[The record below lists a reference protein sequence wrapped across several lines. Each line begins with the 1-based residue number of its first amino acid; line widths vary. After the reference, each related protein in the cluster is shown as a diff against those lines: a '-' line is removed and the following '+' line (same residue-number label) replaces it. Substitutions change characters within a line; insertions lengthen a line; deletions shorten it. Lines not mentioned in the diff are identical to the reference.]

1 MRSSTTRARRRWR
14 GSGSA
19 TRLWPRSTRRSST
32 SAPSATAKEGPYAGK
47 PAYDD
52 LIQGAAGVA
61 SLFAQQSGGA
71 PRYAPVTLADRAV
84 GLQAAIAL
92 LAAVLHAQRTGKGQ
106 AVEVPMFEALSQFV
120 MGDHLGGHSFEPPLG
135 PTGYA
140 RLLAPHR
147 KPYATADGYLSVLIY
162 NDKHWQAF
170 FDVIGRPELR
180 GSPMFGTHT
189 ARAANIGA
197 VYAFVAEVMAT
208 RGSDEWMAAC
218 WKRPTFRSRACTAP
232 TACSTTRTCALSA
245 SFPSSTTRAKAAS
258 APSRRSVATAPRPP
272 PFAAPRR
279 ASASR
284 AWSCCAKPATRRS
297 HRPHARARRHAA
309 TGAPCHERQRMNFSL
324 NEDQRSLVAAIER
337 LCEDFPADYW
347 RDHDDRA
354 VFPHEFHRAVAQSG
368 WLGIAMPEAQG
379 GAGLG
384 ITEAA
389 LMMRAISASGAGMSG
404 ASSVHMNIFGLNPVV
419 VFGTEAQR
427 QRFLPP
433 LIAGTEKACFAVTEP
448 DAGLDT
454 TRLKTQAVRQPNGS
468 YLLHG
473 RKIWIS
479 TAQVADRML
488 ILTRTTPLDQV
499 KKPTQ
504 GLTLFYTPLD
514 RSKVEVREIHKLG
527 RAAVDSNMLFIDG
540 LEVPEEDRIGEE
552 GRGFEYILHGLNP
565 ERILIAAEAIGIG
578 RAALRIASQY
588 AQERVVFG
596 RPIGQNQGV
605 AHPLA
610 RAWANLEAADLM
622 MLKAATL
629 YDAGEPCGIEANAA
643 KYLAAEAAHDACQN
657 AVLTLGG
664 MGYAKEYH
672 VERLLRESYIP
683 RIAPVS
689 PQMILNFIAEKA
701 LGLPKSY

>member
-1 MRSSTTRARRRWR
+1 
-14 GSGSA
+14 
-19 TRLWPRSTRRSST
+19 
-32 SAPSATAKEGPYAGK
+32 
-47 PAYDD
+47 
-52 LIQGAAGVA
+52 
-61 SLFAQQSGGA
+61 
-71 PRYAPVTLADRAV
+71 
-84 GLQAAIAL
+84 
-92 LAAVLHAQRTGKGQ
+92 
-106 AVEVPMFEALSQFV
+106 
-120 MGDHLGGHSFEPPLG
+120 
-135 PTGYA
+135 
-140 RLLAPHR
+140 
-147 KPYATADGYLSVLIY
+147 
-162 NDKHWQAF
+162 
-170 FDVIGRPELR
+170 
-180 GSPMFGTHT
+180 
-189 ARAANIGA
+189 
-197 VYAFVAEVMAT
+197 
-208 RGSDEWMAAC
+208 
-218 WKRPTFRSRACTAP
+218 
-232 TACSTTRTCALSA
+232 
-245 SFPSSTTRAKAAS
+245 
-258 APSRRSVATAPRPP
+258 
-272 PFAAPRR
+272 
-279 ASASR
+279 
-284 AWSCCAKPATRRS
+284 
-297 HRPHARARRHAA
+297 
-309 TGAPCHERQRMNFSL
+309 MNFSL
-324 NEDQRSLVAAIER
+324 NDDQRSLVAAIER
-337 LCEDFPADYW
+337 LCEDFPAEYW
-347 RDHDDRA
+347 REHDDRA
-354 VFPHEFHRAVAQSG
+354 EFPHEFHRAVADSG

-419 VFGTEAQR
+419 VFGSEVQR

-433 LIAGTEKACFAVTEP
+433 LIVGREKACFAVTEP

-454 TRLKTQAVRQPNGS
+454 TRLKTQALRQPDGG
-468 YLLHG
+468 YRLHG

-488 ILTRTTPLDQV
+488 ILARTTPLEQV

-504 GLTLFYTPLD
+504 GLTLFYTALD